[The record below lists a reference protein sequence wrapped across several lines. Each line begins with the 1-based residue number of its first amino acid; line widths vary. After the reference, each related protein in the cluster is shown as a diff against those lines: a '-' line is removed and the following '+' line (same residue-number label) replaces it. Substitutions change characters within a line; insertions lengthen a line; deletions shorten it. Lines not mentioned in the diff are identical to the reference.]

1 MCLQQ
6 TSMISFGDPRSGG
19 TKAWTTLT
27 NHFGVFGSVP
37 LDLGPSEFALPASV
51 FIEVSSRSFLPA
63 GLLFPEC
70 PQPPS
75 NRLSPW
81 RASCFGVR
89 RVLRAHV
96 SLRATGGHDRRRD
109 WSHPVVQL
117 CVEKVPL
124 TIRLSSRGQK
134 YIFSTARIISSPW
147 RVFPAGRTRHDSCSP
162 GSGRGRGQV
171 WMVVLGNQPVQPCL

>member
-1 MCLQQ
+1 M
-6 TSMISFGDPRSGG
+6 SVGSSGH
-19 TKAWTTLT
+19 TYR
-27 NHFGVFGSVP
+27 
-37 LDLGPSEFALPASV
+37 
-51 FIEVSSRSFLPA
+51 I
-63 GLLFPEC
+63 
-70 PQPPS
+70 
-75 NRLSPW
+75 
-81 RASCFGVR
+81 
-89 RVLRAHV
+89 
-96 SLRATGGHDRRRD
+96 RATGGGDRHRD

-171 WMVVLGNQPVQPCL
+171 WMVVLGNQPVQPACNQDAPEHRAGVRAAGRFDPLLCRNSQIHRGKRCLLRQLSLFPRRKKQFHCWSSEIPRRKNDFRRGISQIFRGRTLFYH